1 MKKLFKYEINESI
14 AAKAA
19 MNCLHKRLFKELYM
33 GRPEP
38 QEEVIRG
45 DYDPYE
51 WEFDDYGNEDKR
63 QLVIQALVELGYIQ
77 SEQEGMKLNN
87 RIQQLLDKSSFDVSS
102 IEDAKKFV
110 KAYGQQ
116 IVGDTQ
122 EQEEM
127 ETTDAKQALA
137 QLASDMLNYEDGD
150 LDEIYF
156 AVSYLINSEDYCP
169 QPEEYETWIE
179 EHSDE
184 IQTLVM

>member
-1 MKKLFKYEINESI
+1 
-14 AAKAA
+14 
-19 MNCLHKRLFKELYM
+19 
-33 GRPEP
+33 
-38 QEEVIRG
+38 
-45 DYDPYE
+45 
-51 WEFDDYGNEDKR
+51 
-63 QLVIQALVELGYIQ
+63 
-77 SEQEGMKLNN
+77 
-87 RIQQLLDKSSFDVSS
+87 
-102 IEDAKKFV
+102 
-110 KAYGQQ
+110 
-116 IVGDTQ
+116 
-122 EQEEM
+122 M